1 MNCPKCFENKS
12 VRLIMRVIQTP
23 PQFEC
28 FSCGFRVSIPKDNP
42 FYPVPKVPPVTGR
55 HYDYIILDDLVGQ
68 NIKMHVGNRTATAA
82 YAQAWNVKFNPSI
95 RGEMKEIHTRK
106 LYNDTIIELRFITQ
120 FKTGWF
126 AANVKPIVDAMKGFI
141 PSTSREYDPVTKL
154 WYIGVEYWN
163 PLEIMLKGMGWT
175 IVDKTGQTAT
185 PNGPKVNVPK
195 DYEENFYY
203 KQQPVVQAVD
213 AKSIA
218 QQLSQYL
225 GVEITSQDIK
235 TLKTLYRA
243 KARELHP
250 DLGGDAQKMSELNRL
265 WSLYTAGGNV
275 Q

>member
-1 MNCPKCFENKS
+1 MS
-12 VRLIMRVIQTP
+12 
-23 PQFEC
+23 
-28 FSCGFRVSIPKDNP
+28 
-42 FYPVPKVPPVTGR
+42 
-55 HYDYIILDDLVGQ
+55 
-68 NIKMHVGNRTATAA
+68 
-82 YAQAWNVKFNPSI
+82 QA
-95 RGEMKEIHTRK
+95 KEIHTRK